1 MDLKKESYSLKEKG
15 NLLLKQH
22 KKRYGYLRGFR
33 KPLKGLLQNQLDG
46 GNERIVN
53 AFEINEYRMPR

>member
-1 MDLKKESYSLKEKG
+1 MADRREELKREG
-15 NLLLKQH
+15 NLLLKKH

-33 KPLKGLLQNQLDG
+33 KQLKGLLQNQLDG

-53 AFEINEYRMPR
+53 AFEINDYRMPR